1 VLVVGST
8 GGVGQLVVAKL
19 LDAGYA
25 VRAVSRNLDAARGLF
40 GSPANLELRVAD
52 LRDADALDASEICV
66 GVDAVVSCTGTTAF
80 PSARWKDDNG
90 PEQTDFV
97 GVRNLVN
104 ATRAQSPSCKRFVL
118 VSSIGVERTNQMP
131 FLVLNLF
138 GVLKHKR
145 AGELALESSGIPF
158 TVLRPGRLT
167 DGPYTSYDINTL
179 LRATSGTRRA
189 VDLVEGDTL
198 TPEETSRIAVADCAV
213 AALASDNA
221 ENRAFCLGTR
231 EGAGPGS
238 DAGAWE
244 KLFASA

>member
-1 VLVVGST
+1 MLVVGST

-19 LDAGYA
+19 LDAGYV
-25 VRAVSRNLDAARGLF
+25 VRAVSRNVDAARGLF
-40 GSPANLELRVAD
+40 GSQPNLELRVAD
-52 LRDADALDASEICV
+52 LRDTDALDASEICV

-213 AALASDNA
+213 AALSSANA

-238 DAGAWE
+238 DAGAWDT
-244 KLFASA
+244 LFASA